1 MLRLSPFKEQVH
13 RTWLAQSNDW
23 CRQGPRGMKAII
35 RGVID
40 MHRAEKHSRRSRIIA
55 SSLSAVIFI
64 YSYRHVCEMA
74 TLMRIYK

>member
-1 MLRLSPFKEQVH
+1 
-13 RTWLAQSNDW
+13 
-23 CRQGPRGMKAII
+23 MKAII